1 VKDDYGGKTSALSFS
16 AVAGTDYRIAV
27 DGLNGAAGR
36 LVLAGGY
43 QHSINTPSGA
53 ATDPV
58 SVGKVNLSGHY
69 AGTTAQSPPR
79 AYLMTTMQ
87 QDLGDLGGGSSSAN
101 GLNSFDQVVGVS
113 GYAFIWDQANG
124 IRRLDSS
131 TTSSSAIAIND
142 ASLVVGSAHVNT
154 CGGSARPNAVYW
166 QAGVFYALP
175 QLGG

>member
-1 VKDDYGGKTSALSFS
+1 MGSTGPP
-16 AVAGTDYRIAV
+16 
-27 DGLNGAAGR
+27 AAWFW
-36 LVLAGGY
+36 
-43 QHSINTPSGA
+43 QA
-53 ATDPV
+53 ATNTRSIHRAVPPPIRYLLAK
-58 SVGKVNLSGHY
+58 SIFRAIY

-101 GLNSFDQVVGVS
+101 GLNSFDQVVRVS